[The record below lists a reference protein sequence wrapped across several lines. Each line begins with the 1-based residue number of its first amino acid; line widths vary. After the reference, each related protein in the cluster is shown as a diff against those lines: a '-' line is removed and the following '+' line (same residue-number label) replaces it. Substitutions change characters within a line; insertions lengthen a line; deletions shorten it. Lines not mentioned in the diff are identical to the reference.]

1 MMVSRGGVEAGGGG
15 EKVRWRTSQSS
26 LSTSQRDTTAR
37 EPPSLVSYYQLE
49 NIFLKIHQCLLSSRN
64 TECCL

>member
-49 NIFLKIHQCLLSSRN
+49 NIF
-64 TECCL
+64 